1 MKERKGKTRRHREH
15 GVFLLLAVGVV
26 LLAVLLAMFGEG
38 HGTAVP
44 LPERVRV
51 LLAEMNRPVVVVTGS
66 EGLTPGEDLT
76 PYPSPPGRGVLLAV
90 RGALSKTR
98 AEGDGGLPVISV
110 VTGNVATVTVG
121 AANVRSGPGV
131 MYAARY
137 WLFEGQRVVVTG
149 CITGWARVEQ
159 GWVYASLLDG
169 DPCGGE

>member
-1 MKERKGKTRRHREH
+1 MKRKPQRH
-15 GVFLLLAVGVV
+15 GVFW
-26 LLAVLLAMFGEG
+26 LLAVLLAVAIGVGAYAHPSSGELL
-38 HGTAVP
+38 A
-44 LPERVRV
+44 EAQV
-51 LLAEMNRPVVVVTGS
+51 LLAGLNRPVVVVTGS
-66 EGLTPGEDLT
+66 EALT
-76 PYPSPPGRGVLLAV
+76 PYPSPMGGGELLAV

-98 AEGDGGLPVISV
+98 AEGDGELPVISV
-110 VTGNVATVTVG
+110 VTGNVAVVTVG
-121 AANVRSGPGV
+121 AVNVRSGPGV